1 MMSFREAKNAL
12 TDLLGNNAE
21 GRFRV
26 IGFQRQTKG
35 AEEIAGNN
43 RMVQIYYSE
52 GAFPKSGRMRGPHT
66 HDIVLEIDISASAY
80 AQADMAVLD
89 SPTATPQQKAAAL
102 LAIRTA
108 AEIADRSI
116 DETIDAVYSIIMDA
130 RNEKLG
136 LPVGEISSRWIDRI
150 QKDSTIER
158 GELVVK
164 TANIRYTCRV
174 QEYVHGDIGNE
185 PDTVIFNSGV
195 PVGDTD
201 GAGVLIENDNT

>member
-1 MMSFREAKNAL
+1 MMSFRDVKTAL

-26 IGFQRQTKG
+26 IGFQKQTKG
-35 AEEIAGNN
+35 AEEMSGNN

-52 GAFPKSGRMRGPHT
+52 GAFPKSGRMRGSHT
-66 HDIVLEIDISASAY
+66 HDIVLEIDISASAH
-80 AQADMAVLD
+80 AEADMAVLD
-89 SPTATPQQKAAAL
+89 STTATPQQKAAAL

-174 QEYVHGDIGNE
+174 QEYVQGDIGNE

-195 PVGDTD
+195 PVGDTL
-201 GAGVLIENDNT
+201 GAGVLVENDNT